1 MVKKQGH
8 YRKHRKKILVASFI
22 SLTSIILAVKI
33 LSIVFIEDLAVYQ
46 MGVLG
51 VPLPYVI
58 LFIIIFAISAH
69 WLLIDSKLLSLKKL
83 KKILHK

>member
-8 YRKHRKKILVASFI
+8 YRKHRKKLLALLI
-22 SLTSIILAVKI
+22 SLPFIIYASKILA
-33 LSIVFIEDLAVYQ
+33 IVFIEDLAVYK

-51 VPLPYVI
+51 VSLPYVI
-58 LFIIIFAISAH
+58 IFIIIFAISAH

-83 KKILHK
+83 KKILQK